1 MNKNKLY
8 YAGVLLVV
16 AGIMKYGLANFLS
29 TEYNTWLVMGEI
41 ILIMI
46 IGVGYVLKG
55 TAQIIEET
63 AEVLSEKT
71 KLATG
76 MLQSLGTAFPDMVLG
91 ITAAIISLRVA
102 GTDYTKAINF
112 AIIAAATTFGSNIYN
127 IGYAIWCI
135 NRQNLA
141 NGINKTIRIIP
152 FLKNAGMVTPINQ
165 HKTKPA
171 LKEFDTANDIL
182 NTLGILTAIVA
193 MSMVLFG
200 KVSVRPENITGDLY
214 QLIKPIGW
222 MIFVLAIFLM
232 YKFRKTQRVKSPVEE
247 IIKDEKFFRHQKI
260 WVTWLSLLMAGGAI
274 LMAAESMVRAIEV
287 FSIITKIPSVVS
299 GVAAGLIGCLGE
311 IIATHKHTVNPTGRI
326 GDAVV
331 GVAMDNIVTIIG
343 ASIVAIMGGIF
354 LGGNALIL
362 IFVLILTLNSTLI
375 WQISRLK
382 NYFLKA

>member
-1 MNKNKLY
+1 M
-8 YAGVLLVV
+8 
-16 AGIMKYGLANFLS
+16 IMKYGLARYMSLD
-29 TEYNTWLVMGEI
+29 YNTWLVMGEI
-41 ILIMI
+41 IMIMI
-46 IGVGYVLKG
+46 IGVGFVLKG

-91 ITAAIISLRVA
+91 IMAAIISLRVA
-102 GTDYTKAINF
+102 GTDYAKAINY

-135 NRQNLA
+135 GRQNLA
-141 NGINKTIRIIP
+141 NGLNKTIRIIP
-152 FLKNAGMVTPINQ
+152 FLKNAGMVTPIKF

-182 NTLGILTAIVA
+182 NTLGILTAMVA
-193 MSMVLFG
+193 TSMVLFG
-200 KVSVRPENITGDLY
+200 RVTIRPVNIDGDLY

-222 MIFVLAIFLM
+222 VIFIFALLLM
-232 YKFRKTQRVKSPVEE
+232 YKFRKTQRTVSPVEE
-247 IIKDEKFFRHQKI
+247 IVEDEKFFRHQKN
-260 WVTWLSLLMAGGAI
+260 WVIWLSLLMSAGAI
-274 LMAAESMVRAIEV
+274 LLAADSMVRAIEI
-287 FSIITKIPSVVS
+287 FSVITHVPSVVA

-311 IIATHKHTVNPTGRI
+311 IIATHNHTINPTGKI